1 MRRALF
7 FRCFTRF
14 WTECCF
20 HRCKLI
26 LCQYCMMSEMVCALS
41 QTPYLKSF
49 SPTCQPVYQ
58 FSNTR
63 FSSMNCFARS
73 WSSWYKASAF
83 FERIQHVCFGHP
95 FSLSHN
101 RICTFELQSEGMNK
115 VEELIDSEC
124 DVHPSSSSNIWFIVL
139 PNLNT
144 RRTITRSWNDPR
156 GIVKTGLLIRGRAS
170 SHPLVPSSSLHSIIS
185 HLRRGT

>member
-1 MRRALF
+1 
-7 FRCFTRF
+7 
-14 WTECCF
+14 
-20 HRCKLI
+20 
-26 LCQYCMMSEMVCALS
+26 MSEMVRALS

-83 FERIQHVCFGHP
+83 FEWIQHLCFGHP
-95 FSLSHN
+95 FLLSRN

-115 VEELIDSEC
+115 FEELIDSEC

-144 RRTITRSWNDPR
+144 KRTKVCADALFLTCSWNDPR
-156 GIVKTGLLIRGRAS
+156 GIVKTGLRIRGHR
-170 SHPLVPSSSLHSIIS
+170 PIIIS
-185 HLRRGT
+185 SFLQWSHDNLTGIFQRGPKCIFKNCGAK